1 MTRSTGLGLVLCL
14 ALGGLRAAG
23 FGPVAFTNVHRGP
36 DSQIESA
43 RNVTVRSSAEWA
55 ALWKEHAAGTPAP
68 KVDFNRD
75 MVVGVFLGTR
85 PTGGY
90 AVTIT
95 TVETQDADL
104 VVTYQEAQ
112 PKPGEMLT
120 QALTSPVHLVRV
132 PQHKGSVRFVKAP
145 AK

>member
-1 MTRSTGLGLVLCL
+1 MPLVLAWF
-14 ALGGLRAAG
+14 ALLIGHAE
-23 FGPVAFTNVHRGP
+23 GPVAFTNVHRGS
-36 DSQIESA
+36 DSRIESA
-43 RNVTVRSSAEWA
+43 RNVAVRSAAEWT
-55 ALWKEHAAGTPAP
+55 ALWEEHAAGTPAP
-68 KVDFNRD
+68 KVDFTLD

-104 VVTYQEAQ
+104 VVTYLEAQ
-112 PKPGEMLT
+112 PKPGAMLT
-120 QALTSPVHLVRV
+120 QALTAPVHLVRV
-132 PQHKGSVRFVKAP
+132 PQHNLTKGNVRFVKAP

>member
-1 MTRSTGLGLVLCL
+1 MTRSIVLCL
-14 ALGGLRAAG
+14 AACLALSVRAAG
-23 FGPVAFTNVHRGP
+23 LGPVAFANVHRGF

-43 RNVTVRSSAEWA
+43 RNVTIRSSSEWA
-55 ALWKEHAAGTPAP
+55 ALWKEHAPGTPAP
-68 KVDFNRD
+68 KVDFTRD

-95 TVETQDADL
+95 AVETADADL
-104 VVTYQEAQ
+104 AVTYLEAQ

-120 QALTSPVHLVRV
+120 QALTAPVHLVRI
-132 PQHKGSVRFVKAP
+132 PQHKGNVRFVKAP